1 MQPDG
6 HSCFL
11 QSLWFYVFTS
21 FCLFIVLWW
30 RCFYIVF
37 FISSSKSYHDDGRK
51 PPLKAF
57 CWCNKIIL
65 WTFCPTK
72 RLCIHQLQDWRLN
85 IDSSIYF
92 FPTPAC
98 QPAAVMKHA
107 ATETGYFWASVAC
120 EGFGLHITL
129 YSSEWKTL
137 GLCWEKPPFH
147 PPTPYPLPSNPSC
160 QGKVKQTVLISF

>member
-6 HSCFL
+6 HICFL
-11 QSLWFYVFTS
+11 QSLWFCFHILLLVHRVVVVLLLPCLLHVF
-21 FCLFIVLWW
+21 IKVIPW
-30 RCFYIVF
+30 
-37 FISSSKSYHDDGRK
+37 HGRK

-85 IDSSIYF
+85 IDGSIYF

-137 GLCWEKPPFH
+137 GLCWEKPP
-147 PPTPYPLPSNPSC
+147 PPSYPVPPNPSC